1 MSSLHAITNWL
12 ISLGIVGPCLIVV
25 LLLFFKCGFPL
36 KHRRLPSFDALL
48 FVLLGVIFAISGIRL
63 ILNIRTLN
71 VAGDL
76 YVPIVVG
83 GFASAWAGL
92 HSLINGF
99 NRAISESPIL
109 PPKKKDGPDG
119 PQAQDPHSGNEE

>member
-1 MSSLHAITNWL
+1 MSSLHAVTSWL
-12 ISLGIVGPCLIVV
+12 ISLGIVGPCLVVV
-25 LLLFFKCGFPL
+25 LLLFIKCGFPF

-63 ILNIRTLN
+63 IINIRTLN

-99 NRAISESPIL
+99 NRAISESPIP
-109 PPKKKDGPDG
+109 PPKKDDAPDG
-119 PQAQDPHSGNEE
+119 PQAQNPDSGNGE